1 MGQQK
6 ALLGPRWTSNVFTE
20 D

>member
-6 ALLGPRWTSNVFTE
+6 ALWLCQTK
-20 D
+20 